1 MPQDPPHDPPHDPI
15 RTASA
20 FPATAPLH
28 AEPTCARILE
38 VVHRQLSID
47 EPWTHRTPDGFTWW
61 PGGGGRQHVRAEG
74 PIDVDGLDTWWLTI
88 ETPVWR
94 DADAAAL
101 APHLEALRIAAHGA
115 AVVHDAATGRTA
127 LVTRTY
133 LLPESIV
140 ARGLRFAAL
149 GVVQARLALDAW
161 AEAAAQLGDRADA
174 WRDLEGHP
182 ERGPRDEL
190 DEVLALP
197 EAVFEPRARQL
208 GKAGLRALLATTARS
223 LETAFGGPRGDV
235 DDGVLFFAADLGP
248 RDGLVVATTMEH
260 DLIGP
265 SVAASLIVDGPFEP
279 DEARALGEALQRRAL
294 AAPSLQWTLG
304 SWVVRPRMG
313 AEPGHMLI
321 HTSFLPLAVFERD
334 WGMALASAVG
344 FEVAEVRR
352 ALGEEVDG
360 AR

>member
-1 MPQDPPHDPPHDPI
+1 MPHDPPHDPRPDPI
-15 RTASA
+15 RTGSA

-47 EPWTHRTPDGFTWW
+47 KPWTHRTPEGFTWW
-61 PGGGGRQHVRAEG
+61 PGGGVRQHVRAEG
-74 PIDVDGLDTWWLTI
+74 PIDVEGLDTWWLTL

-94 DADAAAL
+94 GGDAAAL
-101 APHLEALRIAAHGA
+101 APHVEALRVAAHGA
-115 AVVHDAATGRTA
+115 AVVHDAASGRTS

-140 ARGLRFAAL
+140 SRGLRFAAL

-161 AEAAAQLGDRADA
+161 AEAAAQLGVRAVA
-174 WRDLEGHP
+174 WRDLEDHP

-197 EAVFEPRARQL
+197 EAVFQPRAAQL
-208 GKAGLRALLATTARS
+208 GEAGLRALLATTARS
-223 LETAFGGPRGDV
+223 LEAGLGRPQGDV
-235 DDGVLFFAADLGP
+235 DDSILFFAADLGP
-248 RDGLVVATTMEH
+248 REGLVVATTMEH
-260 DLIGP
+260 ALVGP

-279 DEARALGEALQRRAL
+279 DEARALGDALQRRAL
-294 AAPSLQWTLG
+294 AAPSVQWTLG

-313 AEPGHMLI
+313 EEPGHLLV
-321 HTSFLPLAVFERD
+321 HSTFLPLAVFDGDR
-334 WGMALASAVG
+334 GLGLASAIG
-344 FEVAEVRR
+344 FEVAEVQR
-352 ALGEEVDG
+352 AFGEGVGG
-360 AR
+360 AG